1 MASFN
6 DLRHRLYTQA
16 RQVASVG
23 LVLGLFGCGAA
34 DQGMVDMG
42 ADLAPPAMAANHNIH
57 VTVALKED
65 AQGVGIF
72 AQNGAL
78 VHIPRGM
85 IVDKKAIWAILKG
98 GDQAANGKMLE
109 FGTTKMDDQLGIDF
123 TTEHGYPDGPWELAL
138 VILVA
143 SPSPL
148 VAPQPGDLASFDL
161 TPPPAGQPP
170 VTGTSVRVT
179 IKGAD
184 AQVMLS
190 NLQFIKL

>member
-1 MASFN
+1 MAPPR
-6 DLRHRLYTQA
+6 DLRHRLHS
-16 RQVASVG
+16 QVLVVISAV
-23 LVLGLFGCGAA
+23 LVLGLLGCSAA
-34 DQGMVDMG
+34 DPGTVDLG
-42 ADLAPPAMAANHNIH
+42 ADLAPPASAGDHNIH
-57 VTVALKED
+57 VKVALKED

-85 IVDKKAIWAILKG
+85 IVDKKVIWTILKG
-98 GDQAANGKMLE
+98 GDQTANGKMLE
-109 FGTTKMDDQLGIDF
+109 FGLTKMDAQLAVDF
-123 TTEHGYPDGPWELAL
+123 TTEHGYADGPWELAL

-143 SPSPL
+143 SPTPFQ
-148 VAPQPGDLASFDL
+148 APQPGDLASFDL

-179 IKGAD
+179 IHGAD
-184 AQVMLS
+184 AEVMLS